1 MICIRCHEKT
11 ALSERGRAILSRDVA
26 CEIPPD
32 LCFGCIVTDP
42 AYRPA
47 IMRWTYRKRDETI
60 QTFRAMM
67 ARPLELID
75 DWVDSLRHDK

>member
-1 MICIRCHEKT
+1 MICTRCHEKT
-11 ALSERGRAILSRDVA
+11 ALSERRRANLSRDVG
-26 CEIPPD
+26 CDIPPE

-47 IMRWTYRKRDETI
+47 MMEWTYRKRDETI
-60 QTFRAMM
+60 QRFRDMM

-75 DWVDSLRHDK
+75 DWVESFRRA